1 MNKKILILAAA
12 LLVMTGCSMK
22 KTVINTTGLFM
33 DDVVNSFLSE
43 PDADF
48 AREAAPANIKLLD
61 GLIAGSGYENY
72 DLLVKGCKLY
82 AMYGMGFYEDA
93 AGDRKTE
100 KENLARASRFYEKAM
115 DYGFRALST
124 KPEFAAV
131 REGSLED
138 FTRVLDAYGKN
149 DTEALFY
156 CAFAWGSYI
165 NLNRNKTEAVAALP
179 KVKAMM
185 ERVIALSPD
194 FMYGMPHVFM
204 IVYYS
209 MPRMFGGDPDLAR
222 KSYEKITEISGGKF
236 VLADFFL
243 AKYLAVSSLDTEMFD
258 AALERVNSAD
268 ESIIPEKLFT
278 ALAKRK
284 AAVLISKK
292 SDLF

>member
-1 MNKKILILAAA
+1 MSKKLILIAAA
-12 LLVMTGCSMK
+12 CFVISGCSMK

-33 DDVVNSFLSE
+33 EDIVNSFLAE

-48 AREAAPANIKLLD
+48 AREAAPANMKLLD

-82 AMYGMGFYEDA
+82 AMYGMGFYEDMSL
-93 AGDRKTE
+93 DKKTE
-100 KENLARASRFYEKAM
+100 KENLVRASRFYEKAM
-115 DYGFRALST
+115 DYGFRALSI
-124 KPEFAAV
+124 KPEFKTAK
-131 REGSLED
+131 EGSLDE
-138 FTRVLDAYGKN
+138 FVKVMEAYGKN

-165 NLNRNKTEAVAALP
+165 NLNRNKTEAVASLP

-185 ERVIALSPD
+185 ERVISLSPD

-209 MPRMFGGDPDLAR
+209 MPRMFGGDPEMAR
-222 KSYEKITEISGGKF
+222 KAYDKIMDISGGKF

-243 AKYLAVSSLDTEMFD
+243 AKYLAVSKLDEEMFD
-258 AALERVNSAD
+258 AALLRVANAD

-284 AAVLISKK
+284 AAVLKARK
-292 SDLF
+292 NDLF